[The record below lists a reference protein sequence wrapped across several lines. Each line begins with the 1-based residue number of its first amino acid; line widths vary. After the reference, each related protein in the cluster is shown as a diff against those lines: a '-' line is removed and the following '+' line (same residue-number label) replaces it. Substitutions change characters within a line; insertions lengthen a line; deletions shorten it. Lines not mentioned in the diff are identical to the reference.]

1 MTFKQLLKIIN
12 LIFVILAAICLFIPT
27 INYAGDNYNVFKLVN
42 LKGTKFLVVVLI
54 VFVIASIITAL
65 MQISYDVNKIIPVIS
80 LSLALVSG
88 ILGVLIKYI
97 SGQSGSNFWLDY
109 AKLQPGAYILFISMF
124 IAFILNLIIT
134 IRSFILH
141 KNDDDYLYE
150 EQEEKIEMLYNDS
163 SSDVSSD
170 EYLIDEFNNK

>member
-12 LIFVILAAICLFIPT
+12 LIFVILATICLFIPT

-42 LKGTKFLVVVLI
+42 LNGFKFLVIVLI
-54 VFVIASIITAL
+54 AFVIASVATSL
-65 MQISYDVNKIIPVIS
+65 LQISYDANKIIPVIT
-80 LSLALVSG
+80 LSLTLVSG
-88 ILGVLIKYI
+88 ILGVLIKTI
-97 SGQSGSNFWLDY
+97 TAPGGINLWSDY
-109 AKLQPGAYILFISMF
+109 AKLQAGAYILFISMF

-150 EQEEKIEMLYNDS
+150 EQEESIETLYSDS
-163 SSDVSSD
+163 SSDVSTD
-170 EYLIDEFNNK
+170 EYLLDEFNNK